1 MSTKSR
7 MLLLALA
14 AAGAWGC
21 APDSMNNRQA
31 TGFNAFLNRIAVE
44 CKPLQIGSYQMS
56 EMIQYNRMDEN
67 YIYFMDQTSRVYYGT
82 IGQDAYANSINAFF
96 QGGSTNNAIS
106 CILSKLP
113 QNQR

>member
-1 MSTKSR
+1 VV
-7 MLLLALA
+7 ALA

-21 APDSMNNRQA
+21 APDSMTNRQA
-31 TGFNAFLNRIAVE
+31 TGFNAFLNKIEVE
-44 CKPLQIGSYQMS
+44 CNPLQIGNYQMS
-56 EMIQYNRMDEN
+56 EMIKYNRMDEN

-82 IGQDAYANSINAFF
+82 ISQAAYAQSINAFF
-96 QGGSTNNAIS
+96 LGGSTNIAID